1 MERDCCERAARGAGG
16 LARRDRLFWHVT
28 EVRVGCTGRPQAI
41 IDARSPPPAALPPGA
56 PLGAALCCVAAAF
69 SQSHAAARPKLA
81 GQRRPAAA
89 RCGGLGAL
97 RWARRA
103 AVGSARCSQVGWHAV
118 VGSARC
124 GGLSALQWTQHA
136 AVGLTPPPPLE
147 PSGAEWRMRS
157 YSFQRAAVRRHHVS

>member
-1 MERDCCERAARGAGG
+1 MERDCCERATRGAGG

-97 RWARRA
+97 RWARRGA
-103 AVGSARCSQVGWHAV
+103 VRSVGTLWSGRRVAVGSAHCSGPSTLQ
-118 VGSARC
+118 SA
-124 GGLSALQWTQHA
+124 
-136 AVGLTPPPPLE
+136 
-147 PSGAEWRMRS
+147 
-157 YSFQRAAVRRHHVS
+157 